1 MGLPSVWVCCAWV
14 HREFAV
20 PGLAVGLPCL
30 GSPWFAVLGSPWVC
44 RGYGPFAVGGEVT
57 HRQRVV
63 IENNHGEKLVGILH
77 DTGSK
82 ELAILCHGFQ
92 SWKERIPMVNLA
104 AALKKK
110 ESVPSA
116 LTLLAMV
123 VAIGFTDSGFVGLPV
138 MVLGV
143 IAGPIWLILSLV
155 VGFVQWVSM
164 GYEVGHGGFLW
175 GVWLAVGRGGLRVFL
190 GGFVGWLTVVE
201 QLTVCL
207 GWL

>member
-1 MGLPSVWVCCAWV
+1 
-14 HREFAV
+14 
-20 PGLAVGLPCL
+20 
-30 GSPWFAVLGSPWVC
+30 
-44 RGYGPFAVGGEVT
+44 
-57 HRQRVV
+57 
-63 IENNHGEKLVGILH
+63 
-77 DTGSK
+77 
-82 ELAILCHGFQ
+82 
-92 SWKERIPMVNLA
+92 
-104 AALKKK
+104 
-110 ESVPSA
+110 
-116 LTLLAMV
+116 V

>member
-1 MGLPSVWVCCAWV
+1 MGLPSVWVCCAWWV
-14 HREFAV
+14 HREGSPWVCRAWARRGFAV

-30 GSPWFAVLGSPWVC
+30 GSPWVC
-44 RGYGPFAVGGEVT
+44 RGWGNHSNSSFSSHSSLSLSLAWLFFSNGFVASPTPPPAGFCSLMVFVLT
-57 HRQRVV
+57 H
-63 IENNHGEKLVGILH
+63 
-77 DTGSK
+77 
-82 ELAILCHGFQ
+82 
-92 SWKERIPMVNLA
+92 
-104 AALKKK
+104 
-110 ESVPSA
+110 
-116 LTLLAMV
+116 V